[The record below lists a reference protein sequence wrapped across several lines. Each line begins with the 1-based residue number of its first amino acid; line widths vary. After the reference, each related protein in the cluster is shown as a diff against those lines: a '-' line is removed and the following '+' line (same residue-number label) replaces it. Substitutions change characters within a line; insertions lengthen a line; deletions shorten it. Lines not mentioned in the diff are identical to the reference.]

1 MSSRAFFTT
10 ENAHGSGPMSPPVE
24 MWMSTLKLQPPVS
37 PPVTKTRQRV
47 EVGQTSEGLR
57 LPIHPRKIDMWN
69 PKNGGGW
76 KMSVPFQ
83 VGVMF

>member
-10 ENAHGSGPMSPPVE
+10 ENAHGSDPMSPPVE

-57 LPIHPRKIDMWN
+57 FPIHPRKINIWN
-69 PKNGGGW
+69 PKMEVDG
-76 KMSVPFQ
+76 K
-83 VGVMF
+83 